1 MFDFMLHQRVE
12 FDFRTVSPMASEAR
26 ALQDQSATSL
36 QNDEEVASANII
48 DAYDRRLAEQEVH
61 LINEIREAKARL
73 SSAQGNLAG
82 LELML
87 REVQA
92 DRRRQQ
98 GLALPAPPSSSSLEA
113 TTSPILVISL
123 NNEEGQKRKAQ
134 LNYEHTIF
142 EAYDHLSNEPNNY
155 LKMTGR
161 GQETTGTAPRQR
173 AAFFSHYKCWQ
184 KVAEGNINTIIAE
197 DDAILVRNRRFDSTT
212 FPDDSIT
219 LLGGCVRTPGAW
231 AREKAEF
238 IENITEQS
246 NVLKVVMSFKEG
258 LNDIDYKK
266 KCRWTNCLAYYLPVS
281 VAKILVEKVQAKQD
295 SEGKFQVKAVD
306 IWLGESGCV
315 KQLFYPNP
323 FMDMLDSVTQVNAP
337 KGHQKAD
344 HYINEMM
351 RKALLNKNIHLNV
364 RGASTLLRLEPDPEA
379 SSSESSS

>member
-1 MFDFMLHQRVE
+1 MFDFMLHQRVNFE
-12 FDFRTVSPMASEAR
+12 TASPMA
-26 ALQDQSATSL
+26 SATSL
-36 QNDEEVASANII
+36 QNNEEVASADNI
-48 DAYDRRLAEQEVH
+48 DLDVFDRSLAQQEQHLITEIQKEKEMVHNAQMRLVGLEALLRQVRCEMNQHLAEP
-61 LINEIREAKARL
+61 AL
-73 SSAQGNLAG
+73 SSSN
-82 LELML
+82 
-87 REVQA
+87 V
-92 DRRRQQ
+92 
-98 GLALPAPPSSSSLEA
+98 EA

-197 DDAILVRNRRFDSTT
+197 DDALLVRNRRFDSTT
-212 FPDDSIT
+212 FPDDTIT
-219 LLGGCVRTPGAW
+219 LLGGCIRTPGAW

-306 IWLGESGCV
+306 VWLGESGCV

-351 RKALLNKNIHLNV
+351 RKALLNKNILLNV
-364 RGASTLLRLEPDPEA
+364 RGAPTLLRDEPAPEDDD
-379 SSSESSS
+379 